1 MVVTPN
7 SISLSCEVFMRQRWM
22 IRLAFGYLL
31 MGENRA
37 AWSPQPQGLVCMP
50 FGGIRGPIG
59 EEEFGVALA
68 VAARFADRSPKPAGT
83 SGWRVT
89 QELGRLWTR
98 LWPEGS
104 RASADALNCAAK

>member
-37 AWSPQPQGLVCMP
+37 ARPPQPKSLVCMP
-50 FGGIRGPIG
+50 FSGIRGPIG
-59 EEEFGVALA
+59 EEECGEALA
-68 VAARFADRSPKPAGT
+68 VAARFAERSPSV
-83 SGWRVT
+83 SGLRVGGSLKSWDAYGRDCGRKDH
-89 QELGRLWTR
+89 ELA
-98 LWPEGS
+98 PMH
-104 RASADALNCAAK
+104 